1 MIDTHT
7 HKNRFIFATHF
18 IYMTISYN
26 WLQQYLPSI
35 IDPIK
40 VSEILTSVGLEVESM
55 ETFETIKG
63 GLKGVVAAT
72 VISCEKHPNADKLKV
87 TTVDIGNGDLL
98 QIVCGAPNVAAGQRV
113 WVATV
118 GTVLY
123 INGTDKLEI
132 KKAKIRGVESNGMIC
147 AEDELGVGKSHDGI
161 LILSNDIAAGTPA
174 STYYELQEADYIYE
188 IGLTPN
194 RVDAMSHLGVVKDIC
209 AYINCHETKSIKP
222 IIPTTNLPQYAF
234 ENPVKV
240 YLPDTQLCKRY
251 AGICIKNVEIKDS
264 PLWIQEYLKKIG
276 VKPINNIVDITNF
289 VLHECGQPLH
299 AFDLDKIKG
308 NTIEVKRATDDT
320 TFNTLDSKSV
330 KLHHEDLIIYHIDAP
345 MCIAG
350 VYGGFD
356 SGIQTHT
363 KSIFIESAWFEPVS
377 IRRTSFRHHMRTDAA
392 LRFEKGTDIDMIPY
406 ALQRA
411 CSLILEQNTN
421 AHISNTIDIYPE
433 PLEKREIVIP
443 LEKINSL
450 AGKVYQIDTVKHI
463 LNTLGF
469 ECSIL
474 QNSELQIRIPHAKHD
489 IQNIAD
495 ITEEI
500 MRIDGL
506 DNIPFTGKISYSIAA
521 QNNKNKNYKHDIA
534 NQLVAKGFYEIFTN
548 SITSAKYYEGRN
560 DIVMMMNS
568 LSAHLD
574 CMRPSM
580 LESGLESIAYNI
592 NRKNTALKFFEMGNV
607 YSIEN
612 NSYQQKAILAIY
624 ATGNYRSNYYNEKS
638 RNIDVFYIKG
648 IIDSICKGIQTQYI
662 YHEDKIDI
670 LYRNQKLGTIMQVDE
685 KLLGKFDI
693 KNIDVCYAEIDEVLL
708 NTAIQNRKIKFQEL
722 PKFPLVSRDLSLLV
736 AKQIAYEQIEKSI
749 VQSKTKFLTSWN
761 LFDIFESEKIGIEN
775 KSCAINFHFYNSEHT
790 LTEEEINSDIAILIK
805 NIQEKTGAIVR
816 SN

>member
-1 MIDTHT
+1 
-7 HKNRFIFATHF
+7 
-18 IYMTISYN
+18 MTISHN
-26 WLQQYLPSI
+26 WLQQYLPSTL
-35 IDPIK
+35 DPIK
-40 VSEILTSVGLEVESM
+40 VAEILTSVGLEVESM
-55 ETFETIKG
+55 ETFESIKG

-72 VISCEKHPNADKLKV
+72 VMSCEKHPNADKLKV
-87 TTVDIGNGDLL
+87 TTVDIGSSEML

-161 LILSNDIAAGTPA
+161 LILSNDIPVGTLA

-209 AYINCHETKSIKP
+209 AYINSHETKSIKP
-222 IIPTTNLPQYAF
+222 IVPATHLPQYTF
-234 ENPVKV
+234 ENPININ
-240 YLPDTQLCKRY
+240 LPDTQLCKRY
-251 AGICIKNVEIKDS
+251 AGICIKNIEVKES
-264 PLWIQEYLKKIG
+264 PQWIQQSLKKIG

-299 AFDLDKIKG
+299 AFDLEKIKG
-308 NTIEVKRATDDT
+308 NTIEVKKATQDT
-320 TFNTLDSKSV
+320 TFNTLDNKSV
-330 KLHHEDLIIYHIDAP
+330 KLHNEDLMIYHQDAP

-350 VYGGFD
+350 VYGGYD
-356 SGIQTHT
+356 SGIQAHT
-363 KSIFIESAWFEPVS
+363 QSIFIESAWFEPVS
-377 IRRTSFRHHMRTDAA
+377 IRRTSFRHQMRTDAA

-421 AHISNTIDIYPE
+421 AHISNMLDVYPE
-433 PLEKREIVIP
+433 PMQKRELVIP
-443 LEKINSL
+443 LEKINSI
-450 AGKVYQIDTVKHI
+450 AGKKYDVETILVI

-469 ECSIL
+469 ECNIL
-474 QNSELQIRIPHAKHD
+474 QNGELQIQIPYAKHD
-489 IQNIAD
+489 INSIAD

-521 QNNKNKNYKHDIA
+521 HKKNKNYKHDIT
-534 NQLVAKGFYEIFTN
+534 NLLVAKGFYEIFTN

-580 LESGLESIAYNI
+580 LETGLESIAYNI

-612 NSYQQKAILAIY
+612 NTYQQKAVLAIY

-638 RNIDVFYIKG
+638 RNVDVFYIKG
-648 IIDSICKGIQTQYI
+648 IIDSICKGIQIQYK
-662 YHEDKIDI
+662 YHENKIDI

-685 KLLGKFDI
+685 KLLEKFDI

-722 PKFPLVSRDLSLLV
+722 PKFPIVSRDLSLLV
-736 AKQIAYEQIEKSI
+736 TKQIAYEQIEKSI
-749 VQSKTKFLTSWN
+749 AQSKTKFLTSWN

-775 KSCAINFHFYNSEHT
+775 KSCAINFHFYNPEHT
-790 LTEEEINSDIAILIK
+790 LTEEEINSDIAIIIK
-805 NIQEKTGAIVR
+805 SIEDKTGATVR

>member
-1 MIDTHT
+1 
-7 HKNRFIFATHF
+7 
-18 IYMTISYN
+18 MTISYN
-26 WLQQYLPSI
+26 WLQQYLPI
-35 IDPIK
+35 TLDPIK

-72 VISCEKHPNADKLKV
+72 VVRCEKHPNADKLKV
-87 TTVDIGNGDLL
+87 TTVDIGNGNLL

-118 GTVLY
+118 GTILY

-161 LILSNDIAAGTPA
+161 IILSNEIPIGTPA
-174 STYYELQEADYIYE
+174 SKYYALQEADYIYE

-194 RVDAMSHLGVVKDIC
+194 RVDAMSHLGVAKDIC
-209 AYINCHETKSIKP
+209 AYINCHETKSLKP
-222 IIPTTNLPQYAF
+222 LIPVTNLPHHTF
-234 ENPVKV
+234 ENPVKI
-240 YLPDTQLCKRY
+240 YLPDTQMCKRY
-251 AGICIKNVEIKDS
+251 AGICIKNIEVKESPQWIKEA
-264 PLWIQEYLKKIG
+264 LMKIG

-299 AFDLDKIKG
+299 AFDLEKIKG
-308 NTIEVKRATDDT
+308 NRIEVKRAPQDT
-320 TFNTLDSKSV
+320 TFNTLDNKSV
-330 KLHHEDLIIYHIDAP
+330 KLHNEDLMIYHVDAP

-350 VYGGFD
+350 VYGGYD
-356 SGIQTHT
+356 SGIQSHTH
-363 KSIFIESAWFEPVS
+363 SIFIESAWFEPVS
-377 IRRTSFRHHMRTDAA
+377 IRRTSFRHQMRTDAA

-411 CSLILEQNTN
+411 CSLIVEQNAN
-421 AHISNTIDIYPE
+421 AHISNMIDEYAE
-433 PLEKREIVIP
+433 PLLKRELLIP
-443 LEKINSL
+443 LDKINSL
-450 AGKVYQIDTVKHI
+450 AGKVYSSETVLHI

-469 ECSIL
+469 ECNISHTKDLHI
-474 QNSELQIRIPHAKHD
+474 QIPHAKHD
-489 IQNIAD
+489 IYNTAD

-521 QNNKNKNYKHDIA
+521 QKNENKNYKHDIA

-580 LESGLESIAYNI
+580 LETGLESIAYNL

-607 YSIEN
+607 YSLEN
-612 NSYQQKAILAIY
+612 NTYQQKAVLAIY

-638 RNIDVFYIKG
+638 RKIDVFYIKG
-648 IIDSICKGIQTQYI
+648 IIDSICKGIQIQYK
-662 YHEDKIDI
+662 YHEDQIEI
-670 LYRNQKLGTIMQVDE
+670 LYRNQKLGIILQVDE
-685 KLLGKFDI
+685 KLLEKFDI
-693 KNIDVCYAEIDEVLL
+693 KNVDVCYAEIDELLL
-708 NTAIQNRKIKFQEL
+708 NKAIQNRKIKFQEL

-736 AKQIAYEQIEKSI
+736 AKQVAYEQIEKSI
-749 VQSKTKFLTSWN
+749 AQSKTKFLTTWN
-761 LFDIFESEKIGIEN
+761 LFDIFESEKIGLDK
-775 KSCAINFHFYNSEHT
+775 KSYAINFHFYNSEHT
-790 LTEEEINSDIAILIK
+790 LTEDEINSDIALLIK
-805 NIQEKTGAIVR
+805 NIEDKTGATVR